1 MNSTLRKCI
10 TLLYYNIVFIYGYFF
25 QIHKK
30 VYSTQTVELLIYWNV
45 YSNDV
50 NVTMTVGIFILRDR
64 FFFKTYMMGEAA
76 GMCFPPLQKIIDC
89 TKISCWQLQCKII
102 FYLFV
107 YCIVHVLI
115 WFDLIFGV

>member
-1 MNSTLRKCI
+1 MDI
-10 TLLYYNIVFIYGYFF
+10 FF

-64 FFFKTYMMGEAA
+64 FFFKLLWWVRLRACA
-76 GMCFPPLQKIIDC
+76 FPRSRK
-89 TKISCWQLQCKII
+89 
-102 FYLFV
+102 
-107 YCIVHVLI
+107 
-115 WFDLIFGV
+115 

>member
-1 MNSTLRKCI
+1 MDI
-10 TLLYYNIVFIYGYFF
+10 FF

-64 FFFKTYMMGEAA
+64 FFFN
-76 GMCFPPLQKIIDC
+76 
-89 TKISCWQLQCKII
+89 
-102 FYLFV
+102 FYDGWG
-107 YCIVHVLI
+107 CGHVLSPAPENNRLYQNI
-115 WFDLIFGV
+115 LQTTAV